1 MKVLVVTGGIG
12 SGKSEVCRLLA
23 EYGFQ
28 MQYDADSRA
37 KGLYVEHPHLLDDIE
52 KALGTSCRD
61 AEGRFVPSCLAKRIF
76 NDKEALGK
84 VEELLFP
91 VMMEDFRKFA
101 SSADEGQY
109 VVFESAT
116 ILEKPYFDGF
126 GDKVILVD
134 APVALRLERA
144 AARDGAPKE
153 IVMARMQNQKLMNAL
168 SEGGEDKRVDY
179 VLLNDGS
186 REDMENNLKKILE
199 NF

>member
-23 EYGFQ
+23 EYGFH

-61 AEGRFVPSCLAKRIF
+61 AEGRFAPSCLAKRIF

>member
-23 EYGFQ
+23 EYGFH

-61 AEGRFVPSCLAKRIF
+61 AEGRFAPSCLAKRIF

-134 APVALRLERA
+134 APIALRLERA

>member
-1 MKVLVVTGGIG
+1 
-12 SGKSEVCRLLA
+12 
-23 EYGFQ
+23 
-28 MQYDADSRA
+28 
-37 KGLYVEHPHLLDDIE
+37 
-52 KALGTSCRD
+52 
-61 AEGRFVPSCLAKRIF
+61 
-76 NDKEALGK
+76 
-84 VEELLFP
+84 
-91 VMMEDFRKFA
+91 MMEDFRKFA

-134 APVALRLERA
+134 APIALRLERA

-168 SEGGEDKRVDY
+168 SEGEEDKRIDY
-179 VLLNDGS
+179 VLINDGS